1 MRKCI
6 ATVCLSGT
14 LTAKLDAISAA
25 RFDAIEVFEND
36 LINFHGS
43 PADLRSMAADRGLGI
58 DLYQPFR
65 EIEGVPDEQFRRN
78 LDRAERKFDIMD
90 TLGTSM
96 MLVCSSVSPQAIDD
110 DARAAAQ
117 LHATGR
123 ARRTPQHPASATRR
137 SHGRRASTITSTR
150 GRSCAKPTHPHL
162 GIILD
167 SFHILSLGDDPAAI
181 ADIPG
186 DKIFFL
192 QMADAPR
199 LSMDVLQWSR
209 HYRNFPGQ
217 GQLDLPRFLEQ
228 VLRRRLHR
236 PAVARD
242 LQRRLP
248 RGAQPAARR
257 STRCGR
263 CSISRSRR
271 ACVSRAPAHGQLAP
285 DERTRAY
292 RPPHRALRSAAGA
305 HPHRRRIPRVRR
317 RRSDR
322 VAAGQ
327 RARGIGLQACR
338 PAPVEERYPVPAR
351 VDQPHPQRRAEFVRA
366 RAFRHPRSVDLRRQP
381 DDR

>member
-65 EIEGVPDEQFRRN
+65 EIEGVSDEQFKRN

-96 MLVCSSVSPQAIDD
+96 MLVCASVSPQAIDD

-117 LHATGR
+117 LHAMAERAARRNIRARLRGARVVVARQPLRARVEDRARSRASPPRHHPRQLSHPFAGRRSRGDCRHPGRQDLLPADGRRTAAVDGR
-123 ARRTPQHPASATRR
+123 AAVEPALPQFPGSGAAR
-137 SHGRRASTITSTR
+137 
-150 GRSCAKPTHPHL
+150 
-162 GIILD
+162 
-167 SFHILSLGDDPAAI
+167 PAAI
-181 ADIPG
+181 
-186 DKIFFL
+186 
-192 QMADAPR
+192 
-199 LSMDVLQWSR
+199 SR
-209 HYRNFPGQ
+209 AGA
-217 GQLDLPRFLEQ
+217 
-228 VLRRRLHR
+228 RRRLHGTV
-236 PAVARD
+236 VARD

-248 RGAQPAARR
+248 RSAQSAAGGRRDAVAALSRGADAVASRERR
-257 STRCGR
+257 D
-263 CSISRSRR
+263 
-271 ACVSRAPAHGQLAP
+271 GQLAP

-292 RPPHRALRSAAGA
+292 RPPDRALRSAACTQS
-305 HPHRRRIPRVRR
+305 HRRRVPRVRR

-351 VDQPHPQRRAEFVRA
+351 VDQPDPQRRTEFVRA
-366 RAFRHPRSVDLRRQP
+366 RAFRHPRSVDLRREP